1 MSALPAQHDLR
12 LGDWI
17 LRLWI
22 VDASWR
28 LTKRKLAWPYRYYS
42 LSLGWCEVV
51 LKYAPACI
59 LCLNDEHVLY
69 PGKLCPWCHA
79 AMEKRRAIVCP

>member
-1 MSALPAQHDLR
+1 MTPLPSPHDLR

-22 VDASWR
+22 ADAPWGFA
-28 LTKRKLAWPYRYYS
+28 KRKLCWPYRSYG
-42 LSLGWCEVV
+42 LSLGWFEIV

-59 LCLNDEHVLY
+59 VCLDDGHVLY

-79 AMEKRRAIVCP
+79 VREKGSEIVC